1 VSADFAAPGQSA
13 TAETASAPLVEPIF
27 TLDASHGGEGIVDV
41 RLRMI

>member
-1 VSADFAAPGQSA
+1 VRTDFAASDNRQPQQLHLH
-13 TAETASAPLVEPIF
+13 PLVEPIF